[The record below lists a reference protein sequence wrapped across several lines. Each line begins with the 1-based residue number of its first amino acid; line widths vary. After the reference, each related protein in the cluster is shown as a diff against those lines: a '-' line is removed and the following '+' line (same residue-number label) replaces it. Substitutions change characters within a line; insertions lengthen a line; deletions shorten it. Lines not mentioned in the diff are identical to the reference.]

1 VSPAKP
7 LQASLPAR
15 LRKQAERLSHRFTPG
30 PRLVPDYLIIGVK
43 RGGTTSLAEYLFQH
57 PDVLPPY
64 VPKGPRYFDV
74 NYGRGWKWY
83 TTHFPTEATGRR
95 HLEHTGVQP
104 VTGDSSPYIIFHPL
118 ALERVRLRLPN
129 AKLVLSLRDPV
140 VRAWSQYNYE
150 VKRGFEDLDI
160 HAALD
165 AEPERLRGEE
175 DRLREDPSYVSK
187 THRHNAYFARGHYAA
202 QLRHLRDLFPPEQ
215 VHVLVA
221 EDMFAEPQ
229 VAYDA
234 LTDFIGLP
242 RAPLTDPRAF
252 KANTYEPLPDDV
264 RARLAAYYAEPNE
277 ELFELLGRRAPW
289 TSV

>member
-1 VSPAKP
+1 MSPARP
-7 LQASLPAR
+7 LQASLPTR
-15 LRKQAERLSHRFTPG
+15 LRKQAERLSHRLTPG
-30 PRLVPDYLIIGVK
+30 PRLVPAYLVIGVK

-83 TTHFPTEATGRR
+83 TTHFPTEAMARR
-95 HLEHTGVQP
+95 HFESTGVRP

-118 ALERVRLRLPN
+118 ALERVRLHLPT

-160 HAALD
+160 LAALD

-175 DRLREDPSYVSK
+175 ERLREDPSYVSK
-187 THRHNAYFARGHYAA
+187 AHRHNAYLARGLYAD
-202 QLRHLRDLFPPEQ
+202 QVRHLRDLFPPEQ

-221 EDMFAEPQ
+221 C
-229 VAYDA
+229 
-234 LTDFIGLP
+234 GS
-242 RAPLTDPRAF
+242 
-252 KANTYEPLPDDV
+252 ANRSSATSTCTCSGGK
-264 RARLAAYYAEPNE
+264 RS
-277 ELFELLGRRAPW
+277 RRCRTWSA
-289 TSV
+289 

>member
-1 VSPAKP
+1 M
-7 LQASLPAR
+7 
-15 LRKQAERLSHRFTPG
+15 
-30 PRLVPDYLIIGVK
+30 VPDYLVIGVK

-74 NYGRGWKWY
+74 NYGKGWKWY
-83 TTHFPTEATGRR
+83 TTHFPTEATARR
-95 HLEHTGVQP
+95 HRERTGVRP

-118 ALERVRLRLPN
+118 ALERVRLHLPN

-165 AEPERLRGEE
+165 AEPERLRARRTGSV
-175 DRLREDPSYVSK
+175 RTPRTSAKPTGTTPTSLGVTTPSSS
-187 THRHNAYFARGHYAA
+187 
-202 QLRHLRDLFPPEQ
+202 RHLRDLFPPEQ

-221 EDMFAEPQ
+221 EDLFAEPQ
-229 VAYDA
+229 ATYDA
-234 LTDFIGLP
+234 LTDFLGLP

-264 RARLAAYYAEPNE
+264 RAPPGGLLRRAERGAVR
-277 ELFELLGRRAPW
+277 LLGRRAHW
-289 TSV
+289 ITS